1 MACLFLYHRE
11 FNKMQKDTYKHQGL
25 RRQLVDEIILMGIK
39 DDAVLNA
46 ILTVPRH
53 FFMDSA
59 FLEHAYQNKAF
70 AIGEGQTI
78 SQPYTVAYQSE
89 LLNLQEIEQNK
100 STNKP
105 FKILE
110 IGTGSVYQTAIL
122 AQICKNQNAHITS
135 IEFHENL
142 HQKAKITL
150 ENLKNHSED
159 FNFSV
164 LKNIDLVCGDGSKG
178 YSKNAPYDR
187 ILVTAATPNLP
198 QTFKEWFNQL
208 NIGGQIIVPVGNRKS
223 QIMCRY
229 TKKDEKTI
237 EQENFASFR
246 FVPLLGEK
254 GF

>member
-1 MACLFLYHRE
+1 
-11 FNKMQKDTYKHQGL
+11 MQKDTYKHQGL
-25 RRQLVDEIILMGIK
+25 RRQLVDEIIEMGIENEQVL
-39 DDAVLNA
+39 DAVLT
-46 ILTVPRH
+46 IPRH

-78 SQPYTVAYQSE
+78 SQPYTVAYQTE
-89 LLNLQEIEQNK
+89 LLNLQEIEPNK
-100 STNKP
+100 TL
-105 FKILE
+105 KILE
-110 IGTGSVYQTAIL
+110 IGTGSAYQTAIL
-122 AQICKNQNAHITS
+122 AQLCKNKKVQITS
-135 IEFHENL
+135 LEYHQNL

-150 ENLKNHSED
+150 ENLKKYSEKFD
-159 FNFSV
+159 FQNV
-164 LKNIDLVCGDGSKG
+164 ELICGDGSKG
-178 YSKNAPYDR
+178 YAKNAPYDR
-187 ILVTAATPNLP
+187 ILVTAATPDSP
-198 QTFKEWFNQL
+198 QSFKEWFKQL

-237 EQENFASFR
+237 EQENFGGFR

>member
-1 MACLFLYHRE
+1 
-11 FNKMQKDTYKHQGL
+11 MQKDTYKHQGL
-25 RRQLVDEIILMGIK
+25 RRQLVDEIIQMGIK

-70 AIGEGQTI
+70 SIGEGQTI

-89 LLNLQEIEQNK
+89 LLNLQEFQSN

-110 IGTGSVYQTAIL
+110 IGTGSGYQTAIL
-122 AQICKNQNAHITS
+122 AQICKNKNIQITS

-142 HQKAKITL
+142 YQKAKLT
-150 ENLKNHSED
+150 LKNLSDYSEKFD
-159 FNFSV
+159 FQSV
-164 LKNIDLVCGDGSKG
+164 NLVCGDGSKG
-178 YSKNAPYDR
+178 YPATAPYDR
-187 ILVTAATPNLP
+187 ILVTAATPNSP
-198 QTFKEWFNQL
+198 QAFKEWFGQL

-237 EQENFASFR
+237 EQENFGGFR

>member
-1 MACLFLYHRE
+1 MVY
-11 FNKMQKDTYKHQGL
+11 N
-25 RRQLVDEIILMGIK
+25 
-39 DDAVLNA
+39 
-46 ILTVPRH
+46 
-53 FFMDSA
+53 SA

-70 AIGEGQTI
+70 SIGEGQTI

-89 LLNLQEIEQNK
+89 LLNLQEIDKNNPTK
-100 STNKP
+100 NP

-110 IGTGSVYQTAIL
+110 IGTGSGYQTAIL
-122 AQICKNQNAHITS
+122 AQICKNQNAQITS

-142 HQKAKITL
+142 YQKAKLTL
-150 ENLKNHSED
+150 ENLKNYSEMFD
-159 FNFSV
+159 FQSV
-164 LKNIDLVCGDGSKG
+164 GLVCGDGSKG

-237 EQENFASFR
+237 EQENFGDFR

>member
-1 MACLFLYHRE
+1 
-11 FNKMQKDTYKHQGL
+11 MQKDTYKHQGL
-25 RRQLVDEIILMGIK
+25 RRQLVDEIIQMGIK
-39 DDAVLNA
+39 NEQVLDA

-70 AIGEGQTI
+70 SIGEGQTI

-89 LLNLQEIEQNK
+89 LLNLQEFESNK
-100 STNKP
+100 TL
-105 FKILE
+105 KILE
-110 IGTGSVYQTAIL
+110 IGTGSGYQTAIL
-122 AQICKNQNAHITS
+122 AQICKNKKAQITS

-142 HQKAKITL
+142 YQKAKQTL
-150 ENLKNHSED
+150 ENLHNYSEKFD
-159 FNFSV
+159 FQSV
-164 LKNIDLVCGDGSKG
+164 NLVCGDGSKG

-187 ILVTAATPNLP
+187 ILVTAATPNSP
-198 QTFKEWFNQL
+198 QSFKEWFNQL
-208 NIGGQIIVPVGNRKS
+208 NIGGQIIVPVGSRKS

-237 EQENFASFR
+237 EQENFGGFR

>member
-1 MACLFLYHRE
+1 
-11 FNKMQKDTYKHQGL
+11 MQKDTYKHQGL
-25 RRQLVDEIILMGIK
+25 RRQLVDEIIEMGIK
-39 DDAVLNA
+39 DEQVLNA

-70 AIGEGQTI
+70 SIGEGQTI

-89 LLNLQEIEQNK
+89 LLNLHHFEQNNSK
-100 STNKP
+100 NNLI
-105 FKILE
+105 KILE
-110 IGTGSVYQTAIL
+110 IGTGSGYQTAIL
-122 AQICKNQNAHITS
+122 AQICKNKNVQITS
-135 IEFHENL
+135 IEFHKNL
-142 HQKAKITL
+142 HQKAQLTL
-150 ENLKNHSED
+150 ENLQNSSEE
-159 FNFSV
+159 FNFAV
-164 LKNIDLVCGDGSKG
+164 LKNIDLICGDGSKG
-178 YSKNAPYDR
+178 YSKNALYDR
-187 ILVTAATPNLP
+187 ILVTAATPDSP
-198 QTFKEWFNQL
+198 QSFKEWFNQL

-237 EQENFASFR
+237 EQENFGGFR

>member
-1 MACLFLYHRE
+1 
-11 FNKMQKDTYKHQGL
+11 MQKDTYKHQGL
-25 RRQLVDEIILMGIK
+25 RRQLVDEIIEMGIK
-39 DDAVLNA
+39 DQQVLNA

-70 AIGEGQTI
+70 SIGEGQTI

-89 LLNLQEIEQNK
+89 LLNLQEFESNK
-100 STNKP
+100 ML
-105 FKILE
+105 KILE
-110 IGTGSVYQTAIL
+110 IGTGSGYQTAIL
-122 AQICKNQNAHITS
+122 VEICKHKNVQITS

-142 HQKAKITL
+142 HQKAKQTL
-150 ENLKNHSED
+150 DSLHNYSEKFD
-159 FNFSV
+159 FQSV
-164 LKNIDLVCGDGSKG
+164 SLVCGDGSKG
-178 YSKNAPYDR
+178 YSKNALYDR
-187 ILVTAATPNLP
+187 ILVTAATPNTP
-198 QTFKEWFNQL
+198 QSFKEWFNQL
-208 NIGGQIIVPVGNRKS
+208 NIGGQIVVPVGNRKN

-237 EQENFASFR
+237 EQENFGGFR

>member
-1 MACLFLYHRE
+1 
-11 FNKMQKDTYKHQGL
+11 MQKDTYKHQGL
-25 RRQLVDEIILMGIK
+25 RRQLVDEIIEMGIE
-39 DDAVLNA
+39 DQQVLNA

-59 FLEHAYQNKAF
+59 FLQHAYQNKAF
-70 AIGEGQTI
+70 SIGEGQTI

-89 LLNLQEIEQNK
+89 LLNVQEIDKNNTTK
-100 STNKP
+100 KT

-110 IGTGSVYQTAIL
+110 IGTGSGYQTAIL
-122 AQICKNQNAHITS
+122 AQLCKNQKAQIIS

-142 HQKAKITL
+142 YQKAKQTL
-150 ENLKNHSED
+150 GKLYTYSEKFD
-159 FNFSV
+159 FQSV
-164 LKNIDLVCGDGSKG
+164 NLVCGGGSKG
-178 YSKNAPYDR
+178 YPKNAPYDR
-187 ILVTAATPNLP
+187 ILVTAATPNSP
-198 QTFKEWFNQL
+198 QAFKEWFNQL

-237 EQENFASFR
+237 EQENFGGFR

>member
-1 MACLFLYHRE
+1 
-11 FNKMQKDTYKHQGL
+11 MQKDTYKHQGL
-25 RRQLVDEIILMGIK
+25 RRQLVDEIIQMGIK
-39 DDAVLNA
+39 NDAVLNA

-70 AIGEGQTI
+70 SIGEGQTI

-89 LLNLQEIEQNK
+89 LLGIQAFEPNK
-100 STNKP
+100 TL
-105 FKILE
+105 KILE
-110 IGTGSVYQTAIL
+110 IGTGSAYQTAIL
-122 AQICKNQNAHITS
+122 VQLCKNKKAQITS

-142 HQKAKITL
+142 YQKAKHTL
-150 ENLKNHSED
+150 ENLYHYSEVFD
-159 FNFSV
+159 FQSV
-164 LKNIDLVCGDGSKG
+164 NLVCGDGSQG
-178 YSKNAPYDR
+178 YSKNAPYDK
-187 ILVTAATPNLP
+187 ILVTAATPNSP
-198 QTFKEWFNQL
+198 QAFKEWFNQL
-208 NIGGQIIVPVGNRKS
+208 NIGGQIVVPVGNRKS

-237 EQENFASFR
+237 EQENFGGFR

>member
-1 MACLFLYHRE
+1 
-11 FNKMQKDTYKHQGL
+11 MQKDTYKHQGL
-25 RRQLVDEIILMGIK
+25 RKQLVDEIVQMGIK

-70 AIGEGQTI
+70 SIGEGQTI
-78 SQPYTVAYQSE
+78 SQPYTVAYQTE
-89 LLNLQEIEQNK
+89 LLNLQELEANS

-110 IGTGSVYQTAIL
+110 IGTGSAYQTAIL
-122 AQICKNQNAHITS
+122 AQICKNQNTQITS

-142 HQKAKITL
+142 HQKAKLTL
-150 ENLKNHSED
+150 ENLHNYSEKFD
-159 FNFSV
+159 FQSV
-164 LKNIDLVCGDGSKG
+164 SLVLGDGSKG

-187 ILVTAATPNLP
+187 ILVTAATPNTP
-198 QTFKEWFNQL
+198 QAFKEWFGQL

-237 EQENFASFR
+237 EQENFGDFR

>member
-1 MACLFLYHRE
+1 
-11 FNKMQKDTYKHQGL
+11 MQKDTYKHQGL
-25 RRQLVDEIILMGIK
+25 RRQLVDEIIEMGIK

-70 AIGEGQTI
+70 SIGEGQTI
-78 SQPYTVAYQSE
+78 SQPYTVAYQSQ
-89 LLNLQEIEQNK
+89 LLNLIELEISNTVK
-100 STNKP
+100 NSA

-110 IGTGSVYQTAIL
+110 IGTGSGYQTAIL
-122 AQICKNQNAHITS
+122 AYICKDKNVDITS
-135 IEFHENL
+135 IEFYENL
-142 HQKAKITL
+142 HQKAEITL
-150 ENLKNHSED
+150 ENLYNYSKEFD
-159 FNFSV
+159 FSV
-164 LKNIDLVCGDGSKG
+164 MRWTDLVHGDGSKG
-178 YSKNAPYDR
+178 FPQNAPYDR
-187 ILVTAATPNLP
+187 ILVTAATPNSP
-198 QTFKEWFNQL
+198 QAFKEWFNQL
-208 NIGGQIIVPVGNRKS
+208 KIGGQIVVPVGNRKS

-237 EQENFASFR
+237 EQESFGGFR